1 MIAQGEKS
9 LRGLRVFLVEDEA
22 LVAMLLEHMLSDMGG
37 VIVGQAHNVV
47 GALTQMEQMAWSAD
61 VAILDINLAGEAVYP
76 VADALA
82 ERGIPFLFATG
93 YGETELDHR
102 SEEHT
107 SELQS
112 LMRNS
117 YAVVCLKK

>member
-1 MIAQGEKS
+1 MILRPPRSTRTDTLFPYTTLFRSLAPMIAQGEKS

-61 VAILDINLAGEAVYP
+61 VAIMAITLAGEAVYP
-76 VADALA
+76 GADAD
-82 ERGIPFLFATG
+82 RKGG
-93 YGETELDHR
+93 VGGQGGSGGGEL
-102 SEEHT
+102 
-107 SELQS
+107 
-112 LMRNS
+112 
-117 YAVVCLKK
+117 

>member
-1 MIAQGEKS
+1 
-9 LRGLRVFLVEDEA
+9 
-22 LVAMLLEHMLSDMGG
+22 MLSDMGG

-76 VADALA
+76 VADDLA

-93 YGETELDHR
+93 YGATELDNRYAGHNLLTKPYR

-107 SELQS
+107 SEHPSQ
-112 LMRNS
+112 MCTS
-117 YAVVCLKK
+117 YAVFCL

>member
-47 GALTQMEQMAWSAD
+47 GALAQMEQMAWSAD

-93 YGETELDHR
+93 YVATALD
-102 SEEHT
+102 
-107 SELQS
+107 
-112 LMRNS
+112 NS
-117 YAVVCLKK
+117 YAAHNLQDGRETGRE